1 MSFNGSS
8 SAQTPFVN
16 ELDRLRAENA
26 ALRKHQKRLQDDLS
40 LWNKTAMTWQ
50 RENHMLFNN
59 HNRMQKERDDF
70 RNALLKLP
78 SQEHDRLR
86 NLHER
91 ENLVSKLE
99 EANKK
104 LYQDN
109 IKLVG
114 DMMTLQANLEL
125 QPSAQT
131 ALRLSDFEK
140 ANKALY
146 EDNTNLKQYN
156 EKLKAAIDSSHN
168 QNAVHQLSQSQQY
181 AVNQNMIY
189 LNQIQNLK
197 TKLEESQQQY
207 AHVVNQILALQQ
219 KGLLRV
225 TANMG
230 TTQVISHPQPQPS
243 ASVSTNSTP
252 NSVIPPVQ
260 QLVQYQPAN
269 ALSNQH
275 LAIATQQP
283 PPPQP
288 EPCPISISPPHVQVI
303 VPPSQPATLP
313 SSPPQV
319 EVPAISP
326 SIPLPETLAQHCAST
341 FQSLSLSSPQAP
353 APPPTAAALE
363 SGGGPSASAEVST
376 TYSSLAQALS
386 PGLGADAEVT
396 NTAISDQT
404 RDMGEPR
411 AQAPPTPPRSF
422 KSMSPEESILGRGTL
437 KRSPSPGGGTWH
449 EGWDGLGDGRRK
461 RARVSEEA
469 VAGPSKREEEEG
481 GVTEGVDASMSMT
494 EEEVR
499 EPVGPPVKE
508 QNPEVSSAEE
518 EQISAD
524 EMQVDVQE
532 EGEHIGEEEEEEE
545 EELRLE
551 RDPETG
557 LYREEEVIVHLF
569 EEDDDNDDILH
580 CPFCSLQ
587 TFVEVWK
594 VWLIMVCHKKWTRRG
609 VGRYMTGRRNVV
621 LYPLA
626 FLAFVIM
633 VLAVFMVVN
642 VALTFSQPSRQDT
655 RRVLQAMNIDF
666 IVWTSLS
673 LLLDTVVAC
682 ILVVTLWKSRAGTY
696 AADGVVRQ
704 VISITFQSA
713 VLPAITMIT
722 AVVLHNYTD
731 KGNLVIL
738 FLLLTGKLYAFG
750 LLRTLNSRD
759 KLRKR
764 MRNGSRDLG
773 RVSLDL
779 SPNPNAQFDTW
790 AWHTSTPTVHQLPSA
805 LKAVNPLATAS
816 DSTVHVG
823 ASEDIDIDNKPL
835 SEECQGVEF
844 PVDDDHEELSSILF
858 S

>member
-26 ALRKHQKRLQDDLS
+26 ALRKHQKRLQDDFS

-207 AHVVNQILALQQ
+207 AHVVNQILVLQQ

-260 QLVQYQPAN
+260 QLVQYHPVN
-269 ALSNQH
+269 ALSNQQSLVQRSTALH
-275 LAIATQQP
+275 PQPHPTTVSQTQQP

-303 VPPSQPATLP
+303 VPPSQPAVQQQQPSQHHILPLPPVQVQIQTLP

-326 SIPLPETLAQHCAST
+326 SIPLPETLTQHCAST
-341 FQSLSLSSPQAP
+341 FQNLSLSSPQAP

-545 EELRLE
+545 EELKLE

-580 CPFCSLQ
+580 CPFCRNKERESGVKAQ
-587 TFVEVWK
+587 TFMNASTNDLVQHYKELHLFALEK
-594 VWLIMVCHKKWTRRG
+594 VCKEGLDI
-609 VGRYMTGRRNVV
+609 
-621 LYPLA
+621 
-626 FLAFVIM
+626 
-633 VLAVFMVVN
+633 
-642 VALTFSQPSRQDT
+642 
-655 RRVLQAMNIDF
+655 LQA
-666 IVWTSLS
+666 
-673 LLLDTVVAC
+673 
-682 ILVVTLWKSRAGTY
+682 
-696 AADGVVRQ
+696 
-704 VISITFQSA
+704 
-713 VLPAITMIT
+713 
-722 AVVLHNYTD
+722 
-731 KGNLVIL
+731 
-738 FLLLTGKLYAFG
+738 
-750 LLRTLNSRD
+750 
-759 KLRKR
+759 
-764 MRNGSRDLG
+764 
-773 RVSLDL
+773 
-779 SPNPNAQFDTW
+779 
-790 AWHTSTPTVHQLPSA
+790 
-805 LKAVNPLATAS
+805 AS
-816 DSTVHVG
+816 
-823 ASEDIDIDNKPL
+823 
-835 SEECQGVEF
+835 
-844 PVDDDHEELSSILF
+844 
-858 S
+858 